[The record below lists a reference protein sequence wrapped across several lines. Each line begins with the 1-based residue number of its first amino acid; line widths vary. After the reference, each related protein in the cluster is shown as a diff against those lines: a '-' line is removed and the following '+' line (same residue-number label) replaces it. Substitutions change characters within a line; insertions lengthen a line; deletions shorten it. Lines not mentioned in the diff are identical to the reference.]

1 MNREHFLF
9 LTRYIIS
16 GGTAGLIQV
25 IGLYIWVSVL
35 GLTEQ
40 YLWGVVVA
48 YCIALV
54 VGFTMQ
60 KYWTFRE
67 YSHELIARQMSWY
80 TAVSLVNLGVNALIL
95 HISKVLFESNGLNF
109 FHIWYLAAQ
118 IFAVGVCALTGFL
131 LNRSIT
137 FRSVAP

>member
-1 MNREHFLF
+1 MNLGHLLF
-9 LTRYIIS
+9 LARYIIS
-16 GGTAGLIQV
+16 GGTAGIIQI

-48 YCIALV
+48 YCIAVV
-54 VGFTMQ
+54 VGFSMQ

-67 YSHELIARQMSWY
+67 YSRELVARQMSWY
-80 TAVSLVNLGVNALIL
+80 TTVSLVNLGLNALIL
-95 HISKVLFESNGLNF
+95 HVSKVILEANGFDF
-109 FHIWYLAAQ
+109 FHIWYLVAQ
-118 IFAVGVCALTGFL
+118 IFAFGVCALTGFL

-137 FRSVAP
+137 FRSIAE